1 MQRNTTLPCQLSSL
15 IQTKFWPQPTF
26 KWAHG
31 AHVKEFMA
39 PTSLQ
44 AAHLWWHIIWLNL
57 IERYQYTLWLGPS
70 FSVTRPYFQWDC
82 RACVKNLEWNKT
94 TINLEKELMLD
105 HGRGQEL
112 LVKEA
117 LPIILYRGGALQPRQ
132 MGWIT
137 VMRRQKGG
145 DILADLW
152 PQMTLVLQILGMF
165 SSFTLM
171 IEAILVPRPHTI
183 W

>member
-82 RACVKNLEWNKT
+82 RACVKNLVWNKT
-94 TINLEKELMLD
+94 TISLEKELMLD
-105 HGRGQEL
+105 HGRGKEL

-117 LPIILYRGGALQPRQ
+117 LPIILEEEHFNWDRGLDHSDEKA
-132 MGWIT
+132 
-137 VMRRQKGG
+137 RREEQS
-145 DILADLW
+145 LLTFDLEW
-152 PQMTLVLQILGMF
+152 P
-165 SSFTLM
+165 
-171 IEAILVPRPHTI
+171 
-183 W
+183 